1 MYRKVTEWARVRRRI
16 LTGGVSQRQVVRETG
31 ISRSVVRKM
40 VAFPVPPGYRKRK
53 AVNRPKL
60 GPYLEVIDQIVK
72 DDTGRPKKQQ
82 HTARQIWRA
91 LKERHG
97 FTGSFTIVRDYV
109 QQARHRADDS
119 SKNDPLLPTLNQAAL
134 ESEDPAQLTY
144 KLIQSAPKGEAIRL
158 LRVLFG
164 GDPSPFDWDQ
174 LKQLLAPFAPKDTR
188 VVARL
193 RARQSAFDWMRQ
205 VLQGEIS
212 LPALTQE
219 VGELSD
225 LKQLLTA
232 VTEGRLSIR
241 NRALAVLARAKGI
254 SCAHICGFL
263 HIAKAALLKY
273 CRRYRQGGAELLLA
287 RKISSSTKF
296 DKDPNKRAVFALL
309 HTPPSV
315 HGINRTTWR
324 MADLEEVLQRQGTLL
339 CKEVIRKIIEEA
351 GYTWRRARVVLT
363 SKDPAYRTKLEGVQ
377 KILSE
382 LSPDEAFFSI
392 DEYGP
397 FAVKQKGGVKRV
409 APGQEY
415 VVPQWQKSKGWMIL
429 TAALE
434 LSRNQVTH
442 FYSCQKNTDEMIKMA
457 DLLRAQYRTCR
468 TIYLSWDAA
477 SWHISKK
484 LLAHLEKRNQ
494 EAARD
499 GYPVVKTAPLPAGAQ
514 FLNVIESVF
523 SGMARA
529 IIHNSDYPSV
539 EAAKEAIDLYFHTRN
554 GHFEQYPQ
562 RAGRKIWGKERVPSK
577 FSEGQN
583 CKDPLYR

>member
-1 MYRKVTEWARVRRRI
+1 MYREVNQWMRIRQRVLTEGI
-16 LTGGVSQRQVVRETG
+16 SLRQIERETG
-31 ISRSVVRKM
+31 MSRKTIRKTLE
-40 VAFPVPPGYRKRK
+40 FPVPPGYRRRK
-53 AVNRPKL
+53 AMNRPKL

-72 DDTGRPKKQQ
+72 QDAGQPEEQQ
-82 HTARQIWRA
+82 HTARWIWEW

-97 FTGSFTIVRDYV
+97 FTGGFTIVRDYV
-109 QQARHRADDS
+109 QQAKRRVEGD
-119 SKNDPLLPTLNQAAL
+119 SKNDPLLPTLHQPAFK
-134 ESEDPAQLTY
+134 SDDPAQLTY
-144 KLIQSAPKGEAIRL
+144 ELIQSAPKEEAIRL

-164 GDPSPFDWDQ
+164 GDPSPFDWEQ
-174 LKQLLAPFAPKDTR
+174 LKQLLVPFAPKDTR

-193 RARQSAFDWMRQ
+193 RARQLAFDWMRQ

-212 LPALTQE
+212 LPALAQE
-219 VGELSD
+219 AGNISD
-225 LKQLLTA
+225 LQQLLTA
-232 VTEGRLSIR
+232 VTQGRLSVR

-273 CRRYRQGGAELLLA
+273 CRRYRQGGAKLLLA
-287 RKISSSTKF
+287 RKIPSRTKF
-296 DKDPNKRAVFALL
+296 DKDPNKKAVFSLL

-315 HGINRTTWR
+315 YGINRTTWR
-324 MADLEEVLQRQGTLL
+324 MADLEEVLQRQGTPL
-339 CKEVIRKIIEEA
+339 CKGVIYKIIEEA
-351 GYTWRRARVVLT
+351 GYKWRRARVVLT
-363 SKDPAYRTKLEGVQ
+363 SKDPKYRTKVEGVQ

-382 LSPDEAFFSI
+382 LGPDEAFFSV

-457 DLLRAQYRTCR
+457 DLLRAQYRTCK

-484 LLAHLEKRNQ
+484 LLAHLEKLNQ
-494 EAARD
+494 EANRD

-514 FLNVIESVF
+514 FLNVIESIF

-539 EAAKEAIDLYFHTRN
+539 EAAKEAIDCYFRTRN
-554 GHFEQYPQ
+554 EHFAQHPQ
-562 RAGRKIWGKERVPSK
+562 RAGRKIWGKERVPSA